1 MQLLCNKYLIFD
13 IRIIYKMKFQ
23 INDTVSV
30 LDDAIDGVVTAVNA
44 SEVTIETEDGFP
56 LKLHESKL
64 VKTGTETFTFSG
76 IADAKAGKT
85 EKKKNHIKG
94 KTHTDEFVLVV
105 DLHIEKLV
113 KSPRGMSNY
122 DILSLQ
128 LDTAKHKLEFS
139 IQKRFPKVVLVHGV
153 GDGVLKAD
161 IYSMLRRF
169 DNIQFYEADY
179 REYGLGATEIR
190 ILQKK

>member
-1 MQLLCNKYLIFD
+1 
-13 IRIIYKMKFQ
+13 MKFQ
-23 INDTVSV
+23 INDIVSV
-30 LDDAIDGVVTAVNA
+30 LDDAIDGVVIAVNPP
-44 SEVTIETEDGFP
+44 EVTIETEDGFP

-64 VKTGTETFTFSG
+64 VKTGTETFTFQG
-76 IADAKAGKT
+76 ISDAKAGKV
-85 EKKKNHIKG
+85 EKKKIHIKG
-94 KTHTDEFVLVV
+94 KPHTNEFVLVV
-105 DLHIEKLV
+105 DLHIGKLV
-113 KSPRGMSNY
+113 KSKKGMSNY

-161 IYSMLRRF
+161 IYSMLRRY
-169 DNIQFYEADY
+169 DNIRFYEADY

-190 ILQKK
+190 ILQQK

>member
-1 MQLLCNKYLIFD
+1 
-13 IRIIYKMKFQ
+13 MKFK

-30 LDDAIDGVVTAVNA
+30 LDDAIDGIVIAVNLT
-44 SEVTIETEDGFP
+44 EITIETEDGFP

-64 VKTGTETFTFSG
+64 VKTGTETFHFRG
-76 IADAKAGKT
+76 IADAKASKVD
-85 EKKKNHIKG
+85 KKKTYVKG
-94 KTHTDEFVLVV
+94 KSHTDEFVLVV

-113 KSPRGMSNY
+113 KSKKGMSNY

-128 LDTAKHKLEFS
+128 LKTAKHKLDFS

-161 IYSMLRRF
+161 INSMLRRY

-190 ILQKK
+190 ILQNQ

>member
-1 MQLLCNKYLIFD
+1 
-13 IRIIYKMKFQ
+13 MKFQ

-30 LDDAIDGVVTAVNA
+30 LDDAIDGVVIAVNPP
-44 SEVTIETEDGFP
+44 EVTIETEDGFP

-76 IADAKAGKT
+76 IADAKAGKV
-85 EKKKNHIKG
+85 EKKKIHTKG
-94 KTHTDEFVLVV
+94 KSHTDEFVLVV

-113 KSPRGMSNY
+113 KSRHGMSNY
-122 DILSLQ
+122 DILTLQ
-128 LDTAKHKLEFS
+128 LNTAKHKLDFS

-161 IYSMLRRF
+161 IYSMLRRY
-169 DNIQFYEADY
+169 DNIRFYEADY

-190 ILQKK
+190 ILQQK

>member
-1 MQLLCNKYLIFD
+1 MDFE
-13 IRIIYKMKFQ
+13 

-30 LDDAIDGVVTAVNA
+30 LDDDIDGVVINVTNTVI
-44 SEVTIETEDGFP
+44 TIETNDGFP
-56 LKLHESKL
+56 MKFSPSQL
-64 VKTGTETFTFSG
+64 VKTGTETFHFKG
-76 IADAKAGKT
+76 IADAKAAKVD
-85 EKKKNHIKG
+85 KKKTYTRG

-113 KSPRGMSNY
+113 KSKKGMSNF

-128 LDTAKHKLEFS
+128 LDTAKHKLDFS

-161 IYSMLRRF
+161 ICSMLRRY
-169 DNIQFYEADY
+169 DNIRFYDADY
-179 REYGLGATEIR
+179 KEYGLGATEIR
-190 ILQKK
+190 ILQNQ

>member
-1 MQLLCNKYLIFD
+1 MQLVCNKYLIFV
-13 IRIIYKMKFQ
+13 IRIIYTMKFQ

-30 LDDAIDGVVTAVNA
+30 LDDAIDGVVIAVN
-44 SEVTIETEDGFP
+44 SPEVTIETQDGFP

-76 IADAKAGKT
+76 ISAAKAGKV
-85 EKKKNHIKG
+85 EKKKSHIKG
-94 KTHTDEFVLVV
+94 KSHTDEFVLVV
-105 DLHIEKLV
+105 DLHIEKLI
-113 KSPRGMSNY
+113 KSNKGMSNY
-122 DILSLQ
+122 DILTLQ
-128 LDTAKHKLEFS
+128 LETAKHKLDFS

-161 IYSMLRRF
+161 IYSMLRRY

-190 ILQKK
+190 ILQQ